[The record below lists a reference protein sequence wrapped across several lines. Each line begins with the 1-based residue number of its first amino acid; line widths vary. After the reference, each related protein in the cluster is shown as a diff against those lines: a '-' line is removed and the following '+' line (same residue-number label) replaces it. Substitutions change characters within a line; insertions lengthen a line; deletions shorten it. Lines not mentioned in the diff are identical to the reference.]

1 MTRPKTTPQHGLTPT
16 SKFTKRAFFL
26 QNPPNLLMRLL
37 RRAYKYAECKRYRKT
52 VFEERVVRSD
62 FATLRRSCPFPFGIP
77 IPPPIFR
84 DYVMNNLLSPEAMKR
99 VGRPFEGRKRNEA
112 RRQARIDKNR
122 AGPKEVV
129 RYTISVRKNSR
140 EWSLLEPQENRSEFI
155 RKIVR
160 EYPTHLRT
168 IRDLKAEIA
177 EYETQV
183 KMLRE
188 YQQEFFR
195 LREIVDAHSIEVD
208 A

>member
-1 MTRPKTTPQHGLTPT
+1 M
-16 SKFTKRAFFL
+16 A
-26 QNPPNLLMRLL
+26 
-37 RRAYKYAECKRYRKT
+37 
-52 VFEERVVRSD
+52 
-62 FATLRRSCPFPFGIP
+62 
-77 IPPPIFR
+77 
-84 DYVMNNLLSPEAMKR
+84 R

-112 RRQARIDKNR
+112 RRQAKIDKNR
-122 AGPKEVV
+122 SGPREVV

-140 EWSLLEPQENRSEFI
+140 EWSLLEPRENRSEFI
-155 RKIVR
+155 REVVR

-188 YQQEFFR
+188 YQREFFR
-195 LREIVDAHSIEVD
+195 LREILEAHSIEVN